1 MTTSNQK
8 TLNLLKLRTTKKSM
22 SFDLIYTSCWRQ
34 MSALLNIW
42 SLSRKKNHKKR
53 SVSENADC
61 HCYKWG
67 SYLYTTVGV
76 PCFRSKEMG
85 KRPFQGLHHSH
96 ILSFLNANNISN
108 EYTTMYQFPQ
118 RPHGENQTHRY
129 LQTTVPI
136 PRTKWG
142 KERKAK
148 WASHTSA
155 KKSTPKQPHCKKDY
169 YQTGYQ
175 P

>member
-1 MTTSNQK
+1 MHSLLQFQVRYTHLVVCWSMLDFVNLLMLRTSMTTANQN
-8 TLNLLKLRTTKKSM
+8 TLILLKLRTTKKPM
-22 SFDLIYTSCWRQ
+22 SFDLIYTSYWRK

-42 SLSRKKNHKKR
+42 ILSRKKNHKKR

-118 RPHGENQTHRY
+118 RPHGENQTH
-129 LQTTVPI
+129 
-136 PRTKWG
+136 
-142 KERKAK
+142 
-148 WASHTSA
+148 
-155 KKSTPKQPHCKKDY
+155 
-169 YQTGYQ
+169 
-175 P
+175 

>member
-1 MTTSNQK
+1 MVYLQANIKFIRFNLNLLMLRTSMTTANQK
-8 TLNLLKLRTTKKSM
+8 TLNLLMLRTTEKTHE
-22 SFDLIYTSCWRQ
+22 FRPDLYLMLETNECPSKHLEFVQ
-34 MSALLNIW
+34 
-42 SLSRKKNHKKR
+42 KKNHKKR

-118 RPHGENQTHRY
+118 RPHGENQTH
-129 LQTTVPI
+129 
-136 PRTKWG
+136 
-142 KERKAK
+142 
-148 WASHTSA
+148 
-155 KKSTPKQPHCKKDY
+155 
-169 YQTGYQ
+169 
-175 P
+175 